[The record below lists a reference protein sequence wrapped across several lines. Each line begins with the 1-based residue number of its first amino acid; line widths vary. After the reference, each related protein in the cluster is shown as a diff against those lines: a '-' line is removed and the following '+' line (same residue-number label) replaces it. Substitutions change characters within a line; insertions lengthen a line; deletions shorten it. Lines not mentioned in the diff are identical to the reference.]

1 VVQLLDRA
9 PTRTESPR
17 TTTGRTGMRD
27 LTPPRLLG
35 LVARRAVRGR
45 SRRYAKLGALAVG
58 MVVLVPALVS
68 RLDVMPGLDAPFE
81 QRTIDRSSAPLL
93 LALADLSDYHA
104 ATGTFQVV
112 VDLERDRE
120 NIPSLIAGERTT
132 FLATGTVDALVSFT
146 GLRGDSVVVPADGG
160 PVRISLP
167 APRVGPAHVDP
178 AQSRVVA
185 RDRGI
190 ATRIGGVFKDNPTS
204 ERELYVLAEDRME
217 QAAGSSDLTRRA
229 EDNTRAMLTGLAR
242 SLGHPDVI
250 VTFTR

>member
-1 VVQLLDRA
+1 
-9 PTRTESPR
+9 
-17 TTTGRTGMRD
+17 
-27 LTPPRLLG
+27 
-35 LVARRAVRGR
+35 
-45 SRRYAKLGALAVG
+45 

-93 LALADLSDYHA
+93 LALADLSEYHA

-112 VDLERDRE
+112 VDVERDRE

-229 EDNTRAMLTGLAR
+229 EDNTRAMLTGPGPLAR
-242 SLGHPDVI
+242 PPGRHRHLHPLGADQARIRRRPLPPAGPARREAGP
-250 VTFTR
+250 TPARLRA